1 MRGSM
6 RVVLILI
13 VAILVPAVPT
23 KAVMV
28 PLADIGNGLEMSL
41 PPAACDMVGVPSGWS
56 DACPLPIRETEI
68 VGDGLPGP
76 GWLGSGT
83 VIPGR
88 EGRSW
93 QEPPHSMVIDHTQQ
107 QLLLTRSIV
116 AQGLITPVPE
126 PTSLIL
132 LGVGL
137 AGLGV
142 ARRLRRKSA

>member
-1 MRGSM
+1 M

-56 DACPLPIRETEI
+56 DACPPPIRGTEI
-68 VGDGLPGP
+68 VGDGLPDP
-76 GWLGSGT
+76 GWLGSGA